1 MLKCLLQVR
10 SDLKVV
16 LMSATI
22 NLELFEAW
30 AAPQLE
36 APVVRV
42 PGRLHPIRVE
52 YQPPPP
58 SARANE
64 RLDPSPFLRVMQLID
79 HKVRIVFYCHMEI
92 TDVLVYFLLIPPFSA
107 YIYEYM

>member
-1 MLKCLLQVR
+1 MAAGVLKCLLQVR
-10 SDLKVV
+10 SDLKLV

-22 NLELFEAW
+22 NLELFETW

-52 YQPPPP
+52 YQPLPA
-58 SARANE
+58 STRANE
-64 RLDPSPFLRVMQLID
+64 RLDPAPFLRIMQLID
-79 HKVRIVFYCHMEI
+79 HKARVFPNNRP
-92 TDVLVYFLLIPPFSA
+92 LSSLN
-107 YIYEYM
+107 